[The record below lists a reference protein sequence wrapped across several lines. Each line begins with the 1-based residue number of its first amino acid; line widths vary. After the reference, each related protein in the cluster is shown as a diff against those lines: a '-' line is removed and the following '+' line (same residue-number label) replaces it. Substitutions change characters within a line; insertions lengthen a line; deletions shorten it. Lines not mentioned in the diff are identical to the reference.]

1 MEIVKANIAKS
12 KTDRA
17 ELFQRI
23 YEPGFYRVASFVA
36 KNGGTYDDAQ
46 DIFQDALVVLC
57 QHLGSNKEIES
68 ELAYVIGISK
78 NLWYSRIGERSRTIL
93 MEDFNHSYQED
104 LPGIN
109 ENRLL
114 ELLTSTGRKCMDLLV
129 NFYYENAGIKNIMKQ
144 FGFISEHSA
153 SVQKHKCIEKLRET
167 IKTKSLT
174 YEDFFE

>member
-1 MEIVKANIAKS
+1 MEIVKPHITKS
-12 KTDRA
+12 ETDRA
-17 ELFQRI
+17 QLFRRI

-57 QHLGSNKEIES
+57 QHLESNKEIES

-78 NLWYSRIGERSRTIL
+78 KLWYSRVGDRSRTVVIDNL
-93 MEDFNHSYQED
+93 KQSSNVDS
-104 LPGIN
+104 PTIN

-114 ELLTSTGRKCMDLLV
+114 ELLTNTGRKCMDLLV
-129 NFYYENAGIKNIMKQ
+129 NFYYENAGIKSIMKQ
-144 FGFISEHSA
+144 FGFASEHSA
-153 SVQKHKCIEKLRET
+153 SVQKYKCIEKLRET
-167 IKTKSLT
+167 IKTKSLS

>member
-1 MEIVKANIAKS
+1 MEMVKAHISKT

-23 YEPGFYRVASFVA
+23 YEPGFYRVAFFVA
-36 KNGGTYDDAQ
+36 KNGGTYEDAQ

-57 QHLGSNKEIES
+57 QHLERNREIDS

-78 NLWYSRIGERSRTIL
+78 NLWYSRIGERSRTVPMI
-93 MEDFNHSYQED
+93 N
-104 LPGIN
+104 LPQYSEADKLIIN

-144 FGFISEHSA
+144 FGFASEHSA
-153 SVQKHKCIEKLRET
+153 SVQKFKCIEKLRDT
-167 IKTKSLT
+167 IKTKSLG